1 MEAWVVWIAVGILF
15 IIIEIFTPGF
25 FFFSFGIGAIASGL
39 MAYIF
44 KENLILQFLT
54 FSVVT
59 FVSFLLM
66 KKFAGKMLKNSVQES
81 NIYALSGK
89 TGIVTK
95 IILKDHKGYVR
106 IGGEEWSAIFEQDI
120 EQINE
125 GEKVK
130 IIRVD
135 GNKVVVE
142 KMEAV

>member
-95 IILKDHKGYVR
+95 IILKDHKGYVK
-106 IGGEEWSAIFEQDI
+106 IGGEEWSAVFEQDI

-130 IIRVD
+130 IVRVD

-142 KMEAV
+142 KMEAE

>member
-1 MEAWVVWIAVGILF
+1 
-15 IIIEIFTPGF
+15 
-25 FFFSFGIGAIASGL
+25 
-39 MAYIF
+39 
-44 KENLILQFLT
+44 
-54 FSVVT
+54 
-59 FVSFLLM
+59 M

-95 IILKDHKGYVR
+95 IILKDHKGYVK
-106 IGGEEWSAIFEQDI
+106 IGGEEWSAVFEQDL

-130 IIRVD
+130 IVRVD

-142 KMEAV
+142 KMEAE